1 MSYPT
6 SPLRGSRR
14 SAIALLALLV
24 HLPARAA
31 DEDKSPPELKP
42 LIVSALQV
50 PRDPAVVTSAVT
62 TLDPGDLEA
71 RGLFQLRDA
80 LNEVPGVI
88 STSTSGQTGAPAS
101 LFIRGTTTQY
111 AQVVVDGM
119 RLSDSNNQLGH
130 ILGAGH
136 SYDVGGIEVL
146 RGPQGAI
153 YGGESIGGVLWLE
166 TPHGSGTPRGSTT
179 VEAGSFD
186 SLATYGMFQG
196 ETGALSYYLS
206 GGYQTTANDAPHNH
220 FEQQN
225 TALRLEGKINPVW
238 TIGTTFRAS
247 GSFGQDLDSPGMTHS
262 ESRVDSDLCTVYA
275 IGRISDCWTARF
287 HAGFYQESY
296 HQKYIYD
303 DWSSG
308 SPVATPGSYFNELR
322 AGSISTDHEIKLAD
336 NLRLLAGAFCF
347 QDSYQSSI
355 SPDQSGTRYGVHST
369 IEWDVI
375 EHLTATASAR
385 WEDYDTFGDKT
396 TWRLGSIYTLAATGT
411 TLRGGIGTSFRAP
424 TYMEMFGS
432 AYGPGNPG
440 LKPESSLGWDLG
452 IEQKIGDHH
461 TLEATWFNNRITDQ
475 IVYPPAGPPTWT
487 SLPPHNVAGDT
498 TTDGLELGLRGS
510 CANNTIAYRV
520 AWTYLHESLQ
530 KYGLPRN
537 AATASLD
544 WKPTPKAL
552 IGIGA
557 SHLSDRSWGGNPLD
571 SYTVARIYGSY
582 QLTDSVKIHARLEN
596 AFDSNYQLFNGWGSV
611 VNGAGTG
618 LYAGVTVDW

>member
-1 MSYPT
+1 MSYPK
-6 SPLRGSRR
+6 SPLRGSCR

-24 HLPARAA
+24 HLPARAETPDA
-31 DEDKSPPELKP
+31 SQPDLKP

-62 TLDPGDLEA
+62 ALDPGDLEA

-80 LNEVPGVI
+80 INEVPGVI
-88 STSTSGQTGAPAS
+88 STSTSGQLGAPGS

-130 ILGAGH
+130 ILSAGH

-153 YGGESIGGVLWLE
+153 YGGESVGGVLWLE
-166 TPHGSGTPRGSTT
+166 TPHGSGSPRQSATM
-179 VEAGSFD
+179 EAGSFD
-186 SLATYGMFQG
+186 SFATYGMAQG
-196 ETGALSYYLS
+196 ESGPLSYYLS

-225 TALRLEGKINPVW
+225 TALRLEGKINPAW

-247 GSFGQDLDSPGMTHS
+247 GSYGQDLDSPGTNHS
-262 ESRVDSDLCTVYA
+262 ESRIDSDMATIYA
-275 IGRISDCWTARF
+275 TGRISDCWTARF
-287 HAGFYQESY
+287 HAGYYQESY
-296 HQKYIYD
+296 HNTSIST
-303 DWSSG
+303 WG
-308 SPVATPGSYFNELR
+308 PVPAPAAYFNELQ
-322 AGSISTDHEIKLAD
+322 AGGVSTDHEIKLGD
-336 NLRLLAGAFCF
+336 KLRLLAGAFYQ
-347 QDSYQSSI
+347 QDSYQSTI
-355 SPDQSGTRYGVHST
+355 SPDQSGTRYGFHST
-369 IEWDVI
+369 LEWDVI
-375 EHLTATASAR
+375 EHLTATASLR

-411 TLRGGIGTSFRAP
+411 TLRGGVGTSFRAP

-440 LKPESSLGWDLG
+440 LQPESSLGWDIG
-452 IEQKIGDHH
+452 IEQKIGEHH

-475 IVYPPAGPPTWT
+475 IVYPPVGPPTWA
-487 SLPPHNVAGDT
+487 SLPPHNVAGDS
-498 TTDGLELGLRGS
+498 TTDGLEIGQRGD
-510 CANNTIAYRV
+510 CANHTIGYRV

-530 KYGLPRN
+530 NAGLPRN

-544 WKPTPKAL
+544 WKPTPRVL
-552 IGIGA
+552 LGIGA

-582 QLTDSVKIHARLEN
+582 QLTDSVKLHARLEN
-596 AFDSNYQLFNGWGSV
+596 VFDSNYQLFNGYGSV

-618 LYAGVTVDW
+618 CYAGVTVAW